1 MLKLSSM
8 YTLLFY
14 LLLTTNVL
22 CDRNNNNESKN
33 NEPFWINPC
42 GYSTYN
48 GEDYDD
54 SDAGIIDR
62 ILTIEKQCQK
72 NIDPF
77 KREYI
82 QRTFN
87 FDYDAHYNKWI
98 NENNS
103 WMTSRL
109 LNKAEDN
116 MPQSSLES
124 RSFPSELKFTY
135 ELLQRVAVGY
145 EVLLDDANNANYS
158 ENCFLNN
165 FTTCKNDLQ
174 QLLCEISDDIDITV
188 QERPKNITRDQ
199 VPNDVRQETSTADR
213 NLTNSIIFRDYMIA
227 IKYVK
232 NTYEYLRSKCKN
244 EVTDYKEWLKKNHKR
259 RY

>member
-8 YTLLFY
+8 YTLLLY

-22 CDRNNNNESKN
+22 CDWKNCNKLKN
-33 NEPFWINPC
+33 NDPFWINPC
-42 GYSTYN
+42 GYATYN
-48 GEDYDD
+48 CEDYDD
-54 SDAGIIDR
+54 SDTGIIDR

-82 QRTFN
+82 QQTFN
-87 FDYDAHYNKWI
+87 FDYDAHYNRWT

-103 WMTSRL
+103 WMTYRL

-116 MPQSSLES
+116 MSQSSLET
-124 RSFPSELKFTY
+124 RSFPNELKFTY

-145 EVLLDDANNANYS
+145 EVLLDDANNADYL
-158 ENCFLNN
+158 ENRFLNN
-165 FTTCKNDLQ
+165 FTNCKNDLQ
-174 QLLCEISDDIDITV
+174 QLLCEISDDIDITY
-188 QERPKNITRDQ
+188 QDRPKDITRDQ
-199 VPNDVRQETSTADR
+199 VRNDVRQETSTAER

-232 NTYEYLRSKCKN
+232 NTYEYLRSKSKN
-244 EVTDYKEWLKKNHKR
+244 EAIDFIVWYRKTH
-259 RY
+259 